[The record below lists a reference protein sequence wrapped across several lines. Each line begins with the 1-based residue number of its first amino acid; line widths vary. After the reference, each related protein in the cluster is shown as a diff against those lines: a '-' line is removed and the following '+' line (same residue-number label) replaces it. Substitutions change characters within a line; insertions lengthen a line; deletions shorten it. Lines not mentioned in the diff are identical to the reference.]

1 MNKKIK
7 MTGLAVCLACCTG
20 LVYAQETSVA
30 QERQQQE
37 KRLPREVPNPE
48 KMATQMTNQM
58 KESLQLT
65 DKQYKKIYK
74 INLKEQKEFF
84 QSMQNSGG
92 QRPPMGGL
100 GMQGGPGMQG
110 GRPPMGGPG
119 EPPMMGEGGFP
130 GRAGGAMMNKN
141 DADSQ
146 KKAAEAKEKK
156 IKKILTAE
164 QYEKWQTE
172 QAAARKKAFQRKPQK
187 EGRPSVGPVLG
198 EKEL

>member
-1 MNKKIK
+1 MNKKIR

-20 LVYAQETSVA
+20 LVYAQETSAV

-48 KMATQMTNQM
+48 KIATQMTNQM

-74 INLKEQKEFF
+74 LNLKEQKEFF

-92 QRPPMGGL
+92 QRPPMGG
-100 GMQGGPGMQG
+100 PGMQG

-119 EPPMMGEGGFP
+119 EPPMMGEGSFP
-130 GRAGGAMMNKN
+130 GITGRSMMNKN

-172 QAAARKKAFQRKPQK
+172 QAAAHKKASQRRPSK
-187 EGRPSVGPVLG
+187 ERRPSVGPVFS